1 MAEPCKSRFMRRG
14 FIIMDSIDSKQQGD
28 SSFGNALLI
37 MTFRYG
43 SLSNSV
49 QPVERKYSMRSRTAD
64 SSTL

>member
-1 MAEPCKSRFMRRG
+1 MAEPCKSRYMRRG
-14 FIIMDSIDSKQQGD
+14 LIIMDSIDSKRQGD

>member
-14 FIIMDSIDSKQQGD
+14 FIIMGSIDSKRQGD

>member
-1 MAEPCKSRFMRRG
+1 MAEPCKSRFMLRG
-14 FIIMDSIDSKQQGD
+14 FIIMDSIDSKRQGD

-49 QPVERKYSMRSRTAD
+49 QPVERKYSMRSRTDD

>member
-1 MAEPCKSRFMRRG
+1 MAEPCKSRFMLRG
-14 FIIMDSIDSKQQGD
+14 FIIMDSIDSKRQGD

>member
-1 MAEPCKSRFMRRG
+1 MAEPCKSRFMCRG
-14 FIIMDSIDSKQQGD
+14 LIIIDSKRQGD
-28 SSFGNALLI
+28 SSFGNALPI

>member
-1 MAEPCKSRFMRRG
+1 MAETCKSRFMRRG
-14 FIIMDSIDSKQQGD
+14 LIIIDSNRQGD
-28 SSFGNALLI
+28 SSFGNALPI

>member
-1 MAEPCKSRFMRRG
+1 MAETRKSRFMRRG
-14 FIIMDSIDSKQQGD
+14 LIIIDSKRQGD
-28 SSFGNALLI
+28 SSFGNALPI

>member
-1 MAEPCKSRFMRRG
+1 MAEPCKPRFMRRG
-14 FIIMDSIDSKQQGD
+14 LTIMDSKRQGD
-28 SSFGNALLI
+28 SSFGNALPI

>member
-14 FIIMDSIDSKQQGD
+14 LTIMDSKRQGD
-28 SSFGNALLI
+28 SSFGNALPI
-37 MTFRYG
+37 MTFHYG

>member
-1 MAEPCKSRFMRRG
+1 MRRG
-14 FIIMDSIDSKQQGD
+14 LTIMDSKRQGD
-28 SSFGNALLI
+28 SSFGNALPI

>member
-1 MAEPCKSRFMRRG
+1 MRRG
-14 FIIMDSIDSKQQGD
+14 LIIIDSNRQGD
-28 SSFGNALLI
+28 SSFGNALPI

>member
-1 MAEPCKSRFMRRG
+1 MAEPCKSRFMLRRL
-14 FIIMDSIDSKQQGD
+14 IIIDSKRQDD
-28 SSFGNALLI
+28 SSFGSALPI

>member
-14 FIIMDSIDSKQQGD
+14 FIIMDSIDSKRQGD

-49 QPVERKYSMRSRTAD
+49 QPVEREYSMRSRTAD

>member
-14 FIIMDSIDSKQQGD
+14 LIIIDSKRQGD

>member
-1 MAEPCKSRFMRRG
+1 MRRG
-14 FIIMDSIDSKQQGD
+14 LIIIDSKRQGD

>member
-14 FIIMDSIDSKQQGD
+14 LIIIDSKRQDD
-28 SSFGNALLI
+28 SSFGNALPI